1 MKATYIMP
9 VLLVAL
15 SGCGSVYTSIA
26 KNTDGTY
33 LVTRNKQGFG
43 MVSGTLLSCTAQ
55 SEVKLTCVEVGSP

>member
-1 MKATYIMP
+1 MKTTLLMP
-9 VLLVAL
+9 LLLVAL

-33 LVTRNKQGFG
+33 LVTRNKQGFP
-43 MVSGTLLSCTAQ
+43 VPSGTLLSCTAQ